1 MLMTALSVRLPQL
14 VTPHQQTSWCQTLL
28 CSDPCY
34 WLPASLSEPLLWV
47 TCSESQCSDLS
58 PVCVSSRRWGA
69 SSSQRGSERI
79 DSVRQR
85 WLHCSRT
92 GRGEEG
98 EWNASVYLH
107 TPERGAR
114 AGPGRAGSG
123 RADGNTAALMCWLWA
138 DLFYFCCFTS
148 ILFCRLKSVV
158 CFWFSVQSDNSRDCK
173 NNQLSIIFLIN
184 QLIVGSVNTETE
196 KQKEMSQWIS
206 KYAPTMNVGSH

>member
-85 WLHCSRT
+85 WLHCSWT

-114 AGPGRAGSG
+114 AGPGRAGPG
-123 RADGNTAALMCWLWA
+123 RAGLLETQLLSCVDCGLICFIFVASLRFYSAGWSRWFVSDSLCSQTTAETAKTISC
-138 DLFYFCCFTS
+138 
-148 ILFCRLKSVV
+148 
-158 CFWFSVQSDNSRDCK
+158 QSS
-173 NNQLSIIFLIN
+173 S
-184 QLIVGSVNTETE
+184 
-196 KQKEMSQWIS
+196 
-206 KYAPTMNVGSH
+206 

>member
-79 DSVRQR
+79 DSVWQR

-114 AGPGRAGSG
+114 AGPGRVGPGWWKHSCSH
-123 RADGNTAALMCWLWA
+123 L
-138 DLFYFCCFTS
+138 
-148 ILFCRLKSVV
+148 
-158 CFWFSVQSDNSRDCK
+158 
-173 NNQLSIIFLIN
+173 
-184 QLIVGSVNTETE
+184 LIVGWFVLFLLLHFDFILQVEVGGLFLILCAVRQQQRLQKQSAVNHLLNQSAHRWVCKHWDWETERSVSVN
-196 KQKEMSQWIS
+196 
-206 KYAPTMNVGSH
+206 